1 MSAPDPNAG
10 LRTWTLR
17 RILAAVAQVSGI
29 PEADIM
35 GLATHRRFVEPRQ
48 VVYLLAME
56 RPGASYNRVAKT
68 MRRHHQTVMI
78 SVVRG
83 KRDIEAGTVHG
94 RRLAALKAKAEALL
108 NSPGTPWPDHGAAMP
123 EPTPKPKAAHGFA
136 MTSAPE
142 APNKK
147 PVSMPRQSA
156 ARMAETAPRPRHG
169 YVNAQGEIIVDAW
182 GR

>member
-123 EPTPKPKAAHGFA
+123 EPTPAKAKADPRQA
-136 MTSAPE
+136 R
-142 APNKK
+142 
-147 PVSMPRQSA
+147 VSMPRKSA